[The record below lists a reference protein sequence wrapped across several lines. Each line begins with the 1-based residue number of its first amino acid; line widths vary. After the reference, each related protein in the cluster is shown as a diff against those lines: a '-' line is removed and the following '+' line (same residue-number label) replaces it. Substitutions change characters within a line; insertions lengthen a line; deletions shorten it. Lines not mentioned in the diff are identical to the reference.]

1 MSGLKNTAKRM
12 MSFSKGKGYTTG
24 AERQAKAEGKEQ
36 ARLDAIYASADL
48 PDEEE
53 VGREARRRQ
62 ARRRG
67 SRASTILTD
76 SLG

>member
-1 MSGLKNTAKRM
+1 MSGLKNTAKRAV
-12 MSFSKGKGYTTG
+12 SFAKGKGYTTG
-24 AERQAKAEGKEQ
+24 AERQAKAEAAEQ
-36 ARLDAIYASADL
+36 ARLDAIYAGAEL

-62 ARRRG
+62 ARRKG